1 MSEHTAKLLCE
12 ITEQVEVLN
21 ETSTDGKKNLYITGQ
36 FIQMNSPNKNRRVY
50 SEEIVVP
57 IVENY
62 IKEKINNNCAYGQL
76 DHPQGPTISL
86 KEAAIYHKSLIR
98 EGDYFV
104 GKAKVG
110 TTPMGQTV
118 RNLIEDG
125 CNLGI
130 STRGV
135 GTLKPRKDGLMEV
148 QADFRLASAGDI
160 VSDPSAYNAYVTG
173 LMENVSYW
181 WDIGRNSWI
190 EEKALDTRKDLR
202 KMTMEQINNNK
213 MKLFE
218 EFLKDISTI

>member
-1 MSEHTAKLLCE
+1 MSEYTAKLLCE

-181 WDIGRNSWI
+181 WDIGQGSWVEEHMDNQRNQL
-190 EEKALDTRKDLR
+190 K
-202 KMTMEQINNNK
+202 KMTLKEIETNK
-213 MKLFE
+213 MNLFE
-218 EFLKDISTI
+218 SFLNKISRL